1 MIPNSGYAE
10 TNLRT
15 LSFVKHFFAVIYKT
29 LNLCKILDTFL
40 QVRIVTNADLLKAL
54 ICISVNAMPNT
65 KWHNL
70 VTLSVHCNKRT
81 LTNFKRLRDSGWGS
95 G

>member
-54 ICISVNAMPNT
+54 LCQTKIGRCILRS
-65 KWHNL
+65 
-70 VTLSVHCNKRT
+70 
-81 LTNFKRLRDSGWGS
+81 KRLCFGQSKNTS
-95 G
+95 FLMQ